1 MPITF
6 SFFDKSFFFKVL
18 LTGACA
24 IILFTAATDTVIAL
38 SNSAFAS
45 DSYIHPSLML

>member
-6 SFFDKSFFFKVL
+6 SFFCQNFFKVL

-24 IILFTAATDTVIAL
+24 IILFTAATDNDVAL
-38 SNSAFAS
+38 SNSAFAP
-45 DSYIHPSLML
+45 DNYIHPCSTF